1 MDKDSSCYFLTG
13 IVGEDV
19 QTYSLRE
26 EGSDTPRVLLFQE
39 RDDAER
45 YAIMLEEDADYI
57 VGESFELKVTEIP
70 LGDAI
75 DIFNEKGHG
84 YVFIKSDDLFVPPD
98 TDFYPPP
105 AADY

>member
-1 MDKDSSCYFLTG
+1 MKDEAFVLTHKRGSAMD
-13 IVGEDV
+13 V
-19 QTYSLRE
+19 YSLRLGPLE
-26 EGSDTPRVLLFQE
+26 PHVLIFQE

-84 YVFIKSDDLFVPPD
+84 YLYIKSDDLFVPPD
-98 TDFYPPP
+98 ADFYPPP
-105 AADY
+105 AAEY

>member
-1 MDKDSSCYFLTG
+1 MRDEAYVLTHKRGTAMD
-13 IVGEDV
+13 V
-19 QTYSLRE
+19 YSLRV
-26 EGSDTPRVLLFQE
+26 GSSEPNVLIFQE
-39 RDDAER
+39 REDAER

-105 AADY
+105 AAEY